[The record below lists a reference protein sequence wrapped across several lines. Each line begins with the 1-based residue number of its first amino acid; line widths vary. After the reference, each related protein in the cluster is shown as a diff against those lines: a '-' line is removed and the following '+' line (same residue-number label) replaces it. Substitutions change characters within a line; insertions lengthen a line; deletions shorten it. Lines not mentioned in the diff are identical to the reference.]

1 MCEQASSMHEI
12 ECVSACN
19 VKYTPRAS
27 CTVVVNAMGDLKEN
41 KLRYMKINIW
51 KITIVNIAINKLLNR
66 KQKFMNYY

>member
-1 MCEQASSMHEI
+1 MHEI
-12 ECVSACN
+12 ECVSAYN

-51 KITIVNIAINKLLNR
+51 KITTVNIAINKLLNR
-66 KQKFMNYY
+66 KQKFINYY